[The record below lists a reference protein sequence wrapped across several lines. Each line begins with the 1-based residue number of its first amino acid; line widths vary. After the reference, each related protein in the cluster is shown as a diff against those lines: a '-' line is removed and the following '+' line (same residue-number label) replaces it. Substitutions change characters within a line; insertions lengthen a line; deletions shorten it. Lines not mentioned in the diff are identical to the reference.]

1 MKHLTITL
9 LAILLF
15 SACDDE
21 NDDFQIDSYPMAV
34 GNEWTYDR
42 KMTFT
47 NHESEKGDIARQM
60 DTLRYSVRV
69 WIEKDTIM
77 DETMSVKKFKAH
89 EQNSDTY
96 STEFLFEDYDGVKCY
111 AYYPGGG
118 LLAFVKNRP
127 GIKLPPGI
135 PFGGLLSMPKSKT
148 NELVY
153 ENPPTLNLK
162 LPLTNSI
169 LWTYRLPSE
178 DFSVQIDK
186 RVIKAE
192 SIDVPAGTFECFKIR
207 YEYSNH
213 PSFEDVEVY
222 DWIAREGL
230 IKRQISTDS
239 MVFINQQGD
248 TTGVGSSTNTYALQS
263 FMLN

>member
-1 MKHLTITL
+1 MKHLIITL
-9 LAILLF
+9 FTIVLF

-47 NHESEKGDIARQM
+47 SHESEKGDIAREM
-60 DTLRYSVRV
+60 DTLRYTVRV
-69 WIEKDTIM
+69 RVEKDTIM
-77 DETMSVKKFKAH
+77 DETMSVKKFKAR

-96 STEFLFEDYDGVKCY
+96 STEFLFEDYDGIKCY
-111 AYYPGGG
+111 AYYPGGD

-127 GIKLPPGI
+127 EVKLSSGI
-135 PFGGLLSMPKSKT
+135 PFGGLLSIPKSTT
-148 NELVY
+148 NEPVY

-162 LPLTNSI
+162 LPLSNNI
-169 LWTYRLPSE
+169 RWTYRHPSE

-213 PSFEDVEVY
+213 PGFEDVEVY

-230 IKRQISTDS
+230 VKRQISTDS
-239 MVFINQQGD
+239 VVFINQQGD
-248 TTGVGSSTNTYALQS
+248 TTGAGSSTNTYALQS
-263 FMLN
+263 FTLN